1 MSKHLE
7 FTVMEDWLY
16 TKSWRTPKFQ
26 YLNQT
31 LSTPFEAFVCKIVKT
46 NFCQWALFFSILK
59 LLIFRPRSFQ
69 NIGLKYFT
77 KQGFERLRENKIVV
91 STIGLTF
98 SLWLKSCYNILKRG
112 TPG

>member
-1 MSKHLE
+1 
-7 FTVMEDWLY
+7 MENGLY
-16 TKSWRTPKFQ
+16 TKSWRTPNFQ

-31 LSTPFEAFVCKIVKT
+31 LSAPFEAFVCKVVKT
-46 NFCQWALFFSILK
+46 IFLIGVVFLILK

-77 KQGFERLRENKIVV
+77 KKGFQQLRETNIFV

-98 SLWLKSCYNILKRG
+98 SLWLKSRYNILKRG